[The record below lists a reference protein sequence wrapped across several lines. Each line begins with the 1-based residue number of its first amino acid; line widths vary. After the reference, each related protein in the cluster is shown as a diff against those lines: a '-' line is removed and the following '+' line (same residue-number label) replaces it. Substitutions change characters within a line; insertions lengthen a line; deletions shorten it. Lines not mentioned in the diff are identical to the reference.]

1 MRFPSVHEACFS
13 LAFDRSA
20 RLAAGVYCFRH
31 STATTAWNNIFVIG
45 LTSRVVVLSGLVW
58 SISTFGSDCLHSFSR
73 LIDEHIKRLS
83 FLVSG
88 RSPMVCLSVC
98 VSFLL
103 SFLFCQVWMAA
114 VLRKGRRIYH
124 FAERICELKGM
135 FREDI

>member
-31 STATTAWNNIFVIG
+31 STATTAWNIFVIG
-45 LTSRVVVLSGLVW
+45 LSSWVVVLSGLVW
-58 SISTFGSDCLHSFSR
+58 SISAFGSDCLHSFSR
-73 LIDEHIKRLS
+73 LIDEHIIRLS

-98 VSFLL
+98 VSFFL
-103 SFLFCQVWMAA
+103 SFLFCQVWVAG
-114 VLRKGRRIYH
+114 VLREGRWIYH
-124 FAERICELKGM
+124 FAERVCGLKGM
-135 FREDI
+135 FREEI